1 MEIKKSD
8 LKYILSVLD
17 QTGIVAY
24 TDEFGNYKYVNKK
37 WCETTGIPQEE
48 AVGKNVGAMIEGSG
62 VMLALR
68 TGRTL
73 SGQMFL
79 RTAYKKDISVI
90 MRYQPVFSEGHDIS
104 GCFIT
109 SIFENLDE
117 AQSFSASLENML
129 EEFDYLKSNGRNTGG
144 AKYTTA
150 SIIGESR
157 AIKELKEQI
166 YIAGASNAACL
177 IEGET
182 GTGKELVAHA
192 IHNASTRSIFPFV
205 RVNCSAIPE
214 NLMESEFF
222 GYEEGSFTGG
232 LKGGRAGKFEKA
244 HLGSMFLD
252 EVNAMSLSMQPKLLR
267 ALQEKEIER
276 IGGTES
282 IPVNVRVIA
291 ASNMPLE
298 LLVEEASF
306 RRDLFYRLNI
316 MTIKIPPLRERK
328 DDILPLVRSFIAKYN
343 AETLRSVREISEE
356 AVEYLMEY
364 DWPGNVRELQNVI
377 ERAMASTWEDR
388 LELKDFKKFNPD
400 YNAFG
405 YMRREK
411 KSPNIPDVNEADA
424 ADDEKNAENTGNI
437 LSLSEQKAESE
448 KAAILKALDACSGN
462 KAKTARMLN
471 ISRTLLYKKLD
482 KYNISC

>member
-1 MEIKKSD
+1 MERKKSET
-8 LKYILSVLD
+8 KFILSVLD
-17 QTGIVAY
+17 QAGIIAY

-37 WCETTGIPQEE
+37 WCEATGIPEEE
-48 AVGKNVGAMIEGSG
+48 AVGKNVESLIEGSG
-62 VMLALR
+62 AMLALR
-68 TGRTL
+68 TGRVI
-73 SGQMFL
+73 SGEMFIK
-79 RTAYKKDISVI
+79 TAYKKDVSAI
-90 MRYQPVFSEGHDIS
+90 MKYQPVFSSKNNVS
-104 GCFIT
+104 GCFIS
-109 SIFENLDE
+109 SIFDNLDE
-117 AQSFSASLENML
+117 AQNFSASLDQML
-129 EEFDYLKSNGRNTGG
+129 EEFDYLKNNERHASG
-144 AKYTTA
+144 AKYTTD

-157 AIKELKEQI
+157 AIKDVKEQI
-166 YIAGASNAACL
+166 YIAGASNASCL

-192 IHNASTRSIFPFV
+192 IHNVSMRSAFPFV

-232 LKGGRAGKFEKA
+232 LKGGKAGKFEKA

-291 ASNMPLE
+291 ASNMPLDM
-298 LLVEEASF
+298 LVEEGKF

-328 DDILPLVRSFIAKYN
+328 EDILPLVRSFIGRYN
-343 AETLRSVREISEE
+343 RETLRNVRGISEE
-356 AVEYLMEY
+356 AVEYLMNY

-377 ERAMASTWEDR
+377 ERTMASTWDEC

-400 YNAFG
+400 YDAFS
-405 YMRREK
+405 RLNRK
-411 KSPNIPDVNEADA
+411 KAESKTEENRIS
-424 ADDEKNAENTGNI
+424 DDEIKNTVAT
-437 LSLSEQKAESE
+437 LSEQKAESE
-448 KAAILKALDACSGN
+448 KKAIQKALEACDGN

-471 ISRTLLYKKLD
+471 ISRTLLYKKLE
-482 KYNISC
+482 KYSIS